1 MYPKSRLRIISF
13 GVILI
18 TGIIIARLF
27 WLQIVKGDSYTEL
40 ADHQYVTPTVESFDR
55 GNIYFQDKTG
65 VLISAATLKNGFK
78 IAIEPKKITDTSAT
92 YQKIAEIT
100 PIDFDSFSKKASK
113 INDPY
118 EEIAVKQSEDV
129 AQKLV
134 DAKIPGVSLVKQKW
148 RVYPGGMLAA
158 NVLGLVGYKGDE
170 LLGRY
175 GVERSYEAVLK
186 RSNES
191 TEVNF
196 FAEVFANIKDTV
208 FTQEEK
214 EGDVVLTIEP
224 TVQSELEKEVRKIQA
239 TYSADKVGAIVMDPQ
254 TGALV
259 AMAVTP
265 SFDPNDTSSIAD
277 VSHLS
282 NPLVESVFEMGS
294 VIKPLVMA
302 AALDANV
309 VTPTTTYIDK
319 GSVVVA
325 DRTIY
330 NFDKKARGRVTMQ
343 DVLNQS
349 LNTGMVFVQQKIGN
363 ERTKDYLFGYGI
375 GEKTNVDL
383 PGEVTSLIANIKTN
397 RDVELANASF
407 GQGIAL
413 SPIATIRAFASLA
426 NGGMLVTPH
435 VLDKIVYRDK
445 TTFTPTY
452 TTAQAKISKNTS
464 EAITEML
471 ITVFDNY
478 GAGKYKQPHYSIA
491 GKTGTAQIAKEN
503 GGGYYDDKHLHS
515 FFGYFPAYNPK
526 FIVFFFAFDPKGVQ
540 YASASLAEPFTNTAK
555 FLLDY
560 YNVPPDR

>member
-1 MYPKSRLRIISF
+1 
-13 GVILI
+13 
-18 TGIIIARLF
+18 
-27 WLQIVKGDSYTEL
+27 
-40 ADHQYVTPTVESFDR
+40 
-55 GNIYFQDKTG
+55 
-65 VLISAATLKNGFK
+65 
-78 IAIEPKKITDTSAT
+78 
-92 YQKIAEIT
+92 
-100 PIDFDSFSKKASK
+100 
-113 INDPY
+113 
-118 EEIAVKQSEDV
+118 
-129 AQKLV
+129 
-134 DAKIPGVSLVKQKW
+134 
-148 RVYPGGMLAA
+148 
-158 NVLGLVGYKGDE
+158 
-170 LLGRY
+170 
-175 GVERSYEAVLK
+175 
-186 RSNES
+186 
-191 TEVNF
+191 
-196 FAEVFANIKDTV
+196 
-208 FTQEEK
+208 
-214 EGDVVLTIEP
+214 
-224 TVQSELEKEVRKIQA
+224 
-239 TYSADKVGAIVMDPQ
+239 
-254 TGALV
+254 
-259 AMAVTP
+259 
-265 SFDPNDTSSIAD
+265 
-277 VSHLS
+277 
-282 NPLVESVFEMGS
+282 
-294 VIKPLVMA
+294 
-302 AALDANV
+302 
-309 VTPTTTYIDK
+309 
-319 GSVVVA
+319 
-325 DRTIY
+325 
-330 NFDKKARGRVTMQ
+330 MQ

-363 ERTKDYLFGYGI
+363 ERTKDYLLGYGI

-413 SPIATIRAFASLA
+413 SPITTIRAFASLA

-452 TTAQAKISKNTS
+452 TTARAKISKNTS